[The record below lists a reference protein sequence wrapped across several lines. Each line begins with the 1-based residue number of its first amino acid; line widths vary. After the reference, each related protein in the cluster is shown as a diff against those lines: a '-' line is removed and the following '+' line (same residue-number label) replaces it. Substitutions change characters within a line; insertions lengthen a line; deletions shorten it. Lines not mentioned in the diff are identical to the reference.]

1 MRYKVKVE
9 YQTEKE
15 IITTYYMAFGSSLEN
30 AVELLTV
37 YVNDYAQRY
46 NSSVVS
52 VLGITE

>member
-1 MRYKVKVE
+1 MRYKIKVE
-9 YQTEKE
+9 YQTTEE

-30 AVELLTV
+30 AVESLTT

>member
-15 IITTYYMAFGSSLEN
+15 IITTYYIEN

-46 NSSVVS
+46 NSSVIS